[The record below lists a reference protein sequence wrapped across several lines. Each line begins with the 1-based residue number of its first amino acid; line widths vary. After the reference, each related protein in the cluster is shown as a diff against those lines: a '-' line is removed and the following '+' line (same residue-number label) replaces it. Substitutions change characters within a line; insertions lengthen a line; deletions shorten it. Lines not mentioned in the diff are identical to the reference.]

1 MNYSQLLK
9 NIMSQGHISNFRAAK
24 DIQITIF
31 TLQSFLNGIPVKASA
46 ETKLITWIEA
56 RT

>member
-24 DIQITIF
+24 DINVSPF
-31 TLQSFLNGIPVKASA
+31 TLQSFLNGIPIKEAS
-46 ETKLITWIEA
+46 ELKLVAWIEA

>member
-31 TLQSFLNGIPVKASA
+31 TLQSFLNGIPIKEASEA
-46 ETKLITWIEA
+46 KLIAYVEA
-56 RT
+56 RI